1 MTKGEAAS
9 VTPAPAP
16 QAAAG
21 TTAAPG
27 LRAHPPEVSAA
38 RARRWGAFYYAE
50 QVLRVMKGYGWTIVM
65 YGVGQPVAYLFAMGV
80 GLATLVEANGAG
92 VFGGVSY
99 LAFIAPALLISAAVM
114 TAANEFTFPV
124 MDGFK
129 WRRVYYG
136 PHASPLTPEQI
147 AGGQIIAVTV
157 RFLLQSAIYFAV
169 VALFGASPG
178 AWAWVSILVATLA
191 GLSFG
196 LPLMAYAASIK
207 EDKGQFAMVMRFIV
221 MPLFLFS
228 GTFFPL
234 DTLPARRPLD
244 RLDFTDLARN
254 GTWPGGQLRVRGS
267 RRCSPSSTSSSC
279 WAWRL
284 PAGSSPSASSPGG
297 WAHERP
303 DRNFDAGTTASPT
316 PHATGASGRCT
327 PATPA
332 P

>member
-1 MTKGEAAS
+1 MANAGGRGS
-9 VTPAPAP
+9 
-16 QAAAG
+16 AAA
-21 TTAAPG
+21 
-27 LRAHPPEVSAA
+27 LHAHSPEVSAA
-38 RARRWGAFYYAE
+38 RARRWGSFYYAE

-80 GLATLVEANGAG
+80 GLATLVDTNSEA

-147 AGGQIIAVTV
+147 ATGHIMAVTL
-157 RFLLQSAIYFAV
+157 RFLLQSALYFVV
-169 VALFGASPG
+169 VALFGASPSG
-178 AWAWVSILVATLA
+178 WGWVSVLVATLA

-196 LPLMAYAASIK
+196 LPLMAYAATITD
-207 EDKGQFAMVMRFIV
+207 DKGQFAMVMRFIV

-234 DTLPARRPLD
+234 DTLPLVVRWIGWISPIWHGTELGRVFSYGYEESPLLTIAHIVFLVGLAVAGWMLTKRQFVRRL
-244 RLDFTDLARN
+244 
-254 GTWPGGQLRVRGS
+254 
-267 RRCSPSSTSSSC
+267 
-279 WAWRL
+279 
-284 PAGSSPSASSPGG
+284 
-297 WAHERP
+297 
-303 DRNFDAGTTASPT
+303 
-316 PHATGASGRCT
+316 GR
-327 PATPA
+327 
-332 P
+332 

>member
-1 MTKGEAAS
+1 MTKKAELTS
-9 VTPAPAP
+9 QP
-16 QAAAG
+16 QAAG
-21 TTAAPG
+21 TTAAPA
-27 LRAHPPEVSAA
+27 LRAHSPEVSAA
-38 RARRWGAFYYAE
+38 KARKWGAFYYAE

-80 GLATLVEANGAG
+80 GLATLVDTNSTAA
-92 VFGGVSY
+92 FGGVSY

-147 AGGQIIAVTV
+147 ALGQIIAVTV
-157 RFLLQSAIYFAV
+157 RLLLQSAIYFGV

-178 AWAWVSILVATLA
+178 AWGWASILVATLA

-234 DTLPARRPLD
+234 DTLPLAVRWIGWISPIWHGTELGRVLSYGYEEPPL
-244 RLDFTDLARN
+244 LTIAHVVFLLALCVVGWVLTKRQFVKRM
-254 GTWPGGQLRVRGS
+254 GG
-267 RRCSPSSTSSSC
+267 
-279 WAWRL
+279 
-284 PAGSSPSASSPGG
+284 
-297 WAHERP
+297 
-303 DRNFDAGTTASPT
+303 
-316 PHATGASGRCT
+316 
-327 PATPA
+327 
-332 P
+332 

>member
-1 MTKGEAAS
+1 VANAGGRGS
-9 VTPAPAP
+9 
-16 QAAAG
+16 AAA
-21 TTAAPG
+21 
-27 LRAHPPEVSAA
+27 LQAHSPEVSAA
-38 RARRWGAFYYAE
+38 RARRWGSFYYAE

-80 GLATLVEANGAG
+80 GLATLVDTNSES

-147 AGGQIIAVTV
+147 ATGHIMAVTL
-157 RFLLQSAIYFAV
+157 RFLLQSALYFVV
-169 VALFGASPG
+169 VALFGASPSG
-178 AWAWVSILVATLA
+178 WGWVSVLVATLA

-196 LPLMAYAASIK
+196 LPLMAYAATIT
-207 EDKGQFAMVMRFIV
+207 DDRGQFAMVMRFIV

-234 DTLPARRPLD
+234 DTLPLVVRWIGWISPIWHGTELGRVFSYGYEESPLLTIAHVLFLVGLAVAGWMLTKRQFVRRL
-244 RLDFTDLARN
+244 
-254 GTWPGGQLRVRGS
+254 GQ
-267 RRCSPSSTSSSC
+267 
-279 WAWRL
+279 
-284 PAGSSPSASSPGG
+284 
-297 WAHERP
+297 
-303 DRNFDAGTTASPT
+303 
-316 PHATGASGRCT
+316 
-327 PATPA
+327 
-332 P
+332 

>member
-1 MTKGEAAS
+1 MTKEAELTDPS
-9 VTPAPAP
+9 NT
-16 QAAAG
+16 AG
-21 TTAAPG
+21 TTAAPT
-27 LRAHPPEVSAA
+27 LRAHPPAVSAA

-80 GLATLVEANGAG
+80 GLATLVDTNSTAA
-92 VFGGVSY
+92 FGGVSY

-147 AGGQIIAVTV
+147 AAGQIIAVTV
-157 RFLLQSAIYFAV
+157 RFLLQSAIYFGV

-178 AWAWVSILVATLA
+178 GWGWVSILVATLA

-196 LPLMAYAASIK
+196 LPLMAYAATIK
-207 EDKGQFAMVMRFIV
+207 NDKGQFAMVMRFIV

-234 DTLPARRPLD
+234 DTLPLAVRWIGWISPIWHGTELGRVFSYGYEEAPLLTLVHVVFLLGLAVLGWVLTRRQFARRM
-244 RLDFTDLARN
+244 
-254 GTWPGGQLRVRGS
+254 
-267 RRCSPSSTSSSC
+267 
-279 WAWRL
+279 
-284 PAGSSPSASSPGG
+284 AS
-297 WAHERP
+297 
-303 DRNFDAGTTASPT
+303 
-316 PHATGASGRCT
+316 
-327 PATPA
+327 
-332 P
+332 

>member
-1 MTKGEAAS
+1 MTEQPLPS
-9 VTPAPAP
+9 VAD
-16 QAAAG
+16 AG
-21 TTAAPG
+21 SRGPG
-27 LRAHPPEVSAA
+27 MLRAHSPAVSAA

-50 QVLRVMKGYGWTIVM
+50 QVLRVMKSYGWTIVM

-80 GLATLVEANGAG
+80 GLATLVDTNSGTA
-92 VFGGVSY
+92 FGGVSY

-147 AGGQIIAVTV
+147 AAGHIMAVTL

-169 VALFGASPG
+169 VALFGASPSG
-178 AWAWVSILVATLA
+178 WGWVSVLVATLA

-221 MPLFLFS
+221 TPLFLFS

-234 DTLPARRPLD
+234 DFLPLVVRWIGWISPIWHGTELGRVFSYGYDESPLLTILHIVFLVGLAVAGWMLTKRQFVRRL
-244 RLDFTDLARN
+244 
-254 GTWPGGQLRVRGS
+254 GQ
-267 RRCSPSSTSSSC
+267 
-279 WAWRL
+279 
-284 PAGSSPSASSPGG
+284 
-297 WAHERP
+297 
-303 DRNFDAGTTASPT
+303 
-316 PHATGASGRCT
+316 
-327 PATPA
+327 
-332 P
+332 

>member
-1 MTKGEAAS
+1 MTSPE
-9 VTPAPAP
+9 
-16 QAAAG
+16 
-21 TTAAPG
+21 TTAAPA
-27 LRAHPPEVSAA
+27 LRAHSPAVSAA

-80 GLATLVEANGAG
+80 GLATLVDTNSTS

-99 LAFIAPALLISAAVM
+99 LTFIAPALLISAAVM

-147 AGGQIIAVTV
+147 AAGQIIAVTI
-157 RFLLQSAIYFAV
+157 RFVLQSAIYFGV

-178 AWAWVSILVATLA
+178 AWGWVSILVATLA

-196 LPLMAYAASIK
+196 LPLMAYAATVTT
-207 EDKGQFAMVMRFIV
+207 DKGQFAMVMRFIV

-234 DTLPARRPLD
+234 DTLPLAVRWIGWISPIWHGTELGRVVSYGYEEAPL
-244 RLDFTDLARN
+244 LTLVHIVFLVGLAVI
-254 GTWPGGQLRVRGS
+254 GWVLS
-267 RRCSPSSTSSSC
+267 RRLF
-279 WAWRL
+279 AKRM
-284 PAGSSPSASSPGG
+284 AS
-297 WAHERP
+297 
-303 DRNFDAGTTASPT
+303 
-316 PHATGASGRCT
+316 
-327 PATPA
+327 
-332 P
+332 

>member
-1 MTKGEAAS
+1 LTEQSAPS
-9 VTPAPAP
+9 VQGAGGRGPAAPAL
-16 QAAAG
+16 
-21 TTAAPG
+21 
-27 LRAHPPEVSAA
+27 LRAHSPAVSAA
-38 RARRWGAFYYAE
+38 RARRWGSFYYAE

-80 GLATLVEANGAG
+80 GLATLVDTNSGAA
-92 VFGGVSY
+92 FGGVSY

-147 AGGQIIAVTV
+147 ASGHIMAVSL
-157 RFLLQSAIYFAV
+157 RFLLQSAIYFVV
-169 VALFGASPG
+169 VALFGASPSG
-178 AWAWVSILVATLA
+178 WGWVSVLVATLA

-221 MPLFLFS
+221 TPLFLFS

-234 DTLPARRPLD
+234 DSLPLVVRWIGWISPIWHGTELGRVFSYGYEEAPLLTIAHVVFLVGLAVAGWMLTKRQFVRRL
-244 RLDFTDLARN
+244 
-254 GTWPGGQLRVRGS
+254 GQ
-267 RRCSPSSTSSSC
+267 
-279 WAWRL
+279 
-284 PAGSSPSASSPGG
+284 
-297 WAHERP
+297 
-303 DRNFDAGTTASPT
+303 
-316 PHATGASGRCT
+316 
-327 PATPA
+327 
-332 P
+332 

>member
-1 MTKGEAAS
+1 MTEQS
-9 VTPAPAP
+9 VPSVANAGGRGS
-16 QAAAG
+16 AAA
-21 TTAAPG
+21 
-27 LRAHPPEVSAA
+27 LQAHSPEVSAA
-38 RARRWGAFYYAE
+38 RARRWGSFYYAE

-80 GLATLVEANGAG
+80 GLATLVDTNSES

-147 AGGQIIAVTV
+147 ATGHIMAVTL
-157 RFLLQSAIYFAV
+157 RFLLQSALYFVV
-169 VALFGASPG
+169 VALFGASPSG
-178 AWAWVSILVATLA
+178 WGWVSVLVATLA

-196 LPLMAYAASIK
+196 LPLMAYAATIT
-207 EDKGQFAMVMRFIV
+207 DDRGQFAMVMRFIV

-234 DTLPARRPLD
+234 DTLPLVVRWIGWISPIWHGTELGRVFSYGYEESPLLTIAHVLFLVGLAVAGWMLTKRQFVRRL
-244 RLDFTDLARN
+244 
-254 GTWPGGQLRVRGS
+254 GQ
-267 RRCSPSSTSSSC
+267 
-279 WAWRL
+279 
-284 PAGSSPSASSPGG
+284 
-297 WAHERP
+297 
-303 DRNFDAGTTASPT
+303 
-316 PHATGASGRCT
+316 
-327 PATPA
+327 
-332 P
+332 

>member
-1 MTKGEAAS
+1 MTSPETAA
-9 VTPAPAP
+9 APA
-16 QAAAG
+16 
-21 TTAAPG
+21 
-27 LRAHPPEVSAA
+27 LRAHSPAVSAA

-80 GLATLVEANGAG
+80 GLATLVDTNSTT

-99 LAFIAPALLISAAVM
+99 LTFIAPALLISAAVM

-147 AGGQIIAVTV
+147 AAGQVIAVTI
-157 RFLLQSAIYFAV
+157 RFVLQSAIYFGV

-178 AWAWVSILVATLA
+178 AWGWVSILVATLA

-196 LPLMAYAASIK
+196 LPLMAYAATVTT
-207 EDKGQFAMVMRFIV
+207 DKGQFAMVMRFIV

-234 DTLPARRPLD
+234 DTLPLAVRWIGWISPIWHGTELGRVFSYGYEEAPLLTVVHVVFLVGLAVVGWVLTRRLFAK
-244 RLDFTDLARN
+244 RM
-254 GTWPGGQLRVRGS
+254 
-267 RRCSPSSTSSSC
+267 
-279 WAWRL
+279 
-284 PAGSSPSASSPGG
+284 AS
-297 WAHERP
+297 
-303 DRNFDAGTTASPT
+303 
-316 PHATGASGRCT
+316 
-327 PATPA
+327 
-332 P
+332 